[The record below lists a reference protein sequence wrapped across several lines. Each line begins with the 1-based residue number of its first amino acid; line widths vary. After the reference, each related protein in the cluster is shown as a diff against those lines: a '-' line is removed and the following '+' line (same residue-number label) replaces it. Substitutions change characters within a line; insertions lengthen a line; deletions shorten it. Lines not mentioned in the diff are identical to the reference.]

1 MSNSKIVL
9 RHGCVEDAVQSLAL
23 FHSVVEEEQFF
34 MVSSEECNRTVA
46 AQEAHI
52 RHHVLERDSCIVV
65 ALNEDQLVGQISIRS
80 GAFLRT
86 KHVGTI
92 EMFVARGF
100 RGCGIGSQL
109 LKFALRWCKQRSS
122 LRKIDLSVFAD
133 NEGAVA
139 LYRKFGFEEE
149 GRVKGAFREVDNRL
163 RDNLLMGL
171 WIQ

>member
-1 MSNSKIVL
+1 MSKVVL
-9 RHGCVEDAVQSLAL
+9 RHGRVEDAEQSLAL
-23 FHSVVEEEQFF
+23 FRSVVEEERFF
-34 MVSSEECNRTVA
+34 MVSSEECHRTIA

-52 RHHVLERDSCIVV
+52 RHHMLERDSCIVM
-65 ALNEDQLVGQISIRS
+65 ALVEEKLVGQISIRS
-80 GAFLRT
+80 GSHLRT

-109 LKFALRWCKQRSS
+109 LTFAISWCKLRSS
-122 LRKIDLSVFAD
+122 LRKIDLSVFSD

>member
-1 MSNSKIVL
+1 MSKVVL
-9 RHGCVEDAVQSLAL
+9 RHGCVEDAAQSLVL
-23 FHSVVEEEQFF
+23 FRSVVEEERFF
-34 MVSSEECNRTVA
+34 MVSSEECGRTVA

-65 ALNEDQLVGQISIRS
+65 AVVEDQLVGQISIRS
-80 GAFLRT
+80 GSHLRT

-92 EMFVARGF
+92 EMFVGRDF
-100 RGCGIGSQL
+100 RGLGIGSGL
-109 LKFALRWCKQRSS
+109 LKFALNWCKQRSA

-139 LYRKFGFEEE
+139 LYRKFGFAEE
-149 GRVKGAFREVDNRL
+149 GRVKGAYREVDNRL